1 MLRLGIIWLLL
12 ATRLVHCFYLP
23 QQPALTGPVPPI
35 WITNHHHQR
44 PPVLPSWIIHR
55 IKPKIST
62 DNPPLFETTT
72 AFPREEQQTTTKSV
86 PRITPITTKSV
97 EQDLTTIATRR
108 RNVGRRLAKKVG
120 FKFTEEQRDM
130 NKPFVVVDHYNS
142 EEVTDAAPTTTP
154 EPTTTT
160 PTIDSTIEFV
170 PPYISTHPV
179 VYYYY
184 Y

>member
-1 MLRLGIIWLLL
+1 M
-12 ATRLVHCFYLP
+12 
-23 QQPALTGPVPPI
+23 
-35 WITNHHHQR
+35 
-44 PPVLPSWIIHR
+44 
-55 IKPKIST
+55 
-62 DNPPLFETTT
+62 
-72 AFPREEQQTTTKSV
+72 
-86 PRITPITTKSV
+86 
-97 EQDLTTIATRR
+97 
-108 RNVGRRLAKKVG
+108 GRRLAKKVG

-142 EEVTDAAPTTTP
+142 EEVTGAAPTTTP